1 MVTLL
6 NDLFLSPCWPL
17 TLFFLLL
24 VKLHFSDSPGAPRT
38 VERLCSGETSSPS
51 AGLWTGGERGQV
63 AMGRRRER
71 REREE
76 SERRRTIFKPD
87 LLERKPTAVALKFNM
102 RRQTLGAA
110 PCGTSPCLTGKQGSE
125 RGGGGKGDGGPCII
139 GTPRKCLPSRQVD
152 VCLWTAVISAS
163 RAGIIP
169 TLRVPSF

>member
-1 MVTLL
+1 
-6 NDLFLSPCWPL
+6 
-17 TLFFLLL
+17 
-24 VKLHFSDSPGAPRT
+24 
-38 VERLCSGETSSPS
+38 
-51 AGLWTGGERGQV
+51 
-63 AMGRRRER
+63 MGRRRER

-110 PCGTSPCLTGKQGSE
+110 PCGKSPCLTGKQGSE